1 MIHRPTALLL
11 LSLISTGWAHAELV
25 LETPVIEVRPKPED
39 ETATITFT
47 FRNSGT
53 RTVNVLSVDSS
64 CSCLSAGMDKTVYA
78 PGEQGVGKAEFKV
91 SAITGQRSSSL
102 QVQTDDPAQPQWT
115 IPFNIIVP
123 EIIKIEPKTLQ
134 WWLGDE
140 PQEKTARVIIGGEQP
155 IRITGISS
163 TRENIEFRY
172 QEIEPGRVYEV
183 TMKPKNTEEVMLGAL
198 RIETDSSI
206 PKYQRQ
212 LAFFSVYRKPAN
224 LDTTTPAAPAP

>member
-1 MIHRPTALLL
+1 MTPRLTVFFL
-11 LSLISTGWAHAELV
+11 LSLALAGRVHADLV

-47 FRNSGT
+47 FRNNGT
-53 RTVNVLSVDSS
+53 RTVSVLSVDSS

-115 IPFNIIVP
+115 IPFNILVP

-140 PQEKTARVIIGGEQP
+140 PLEKTARVIMGGEQP

-163 TRENIEFRY
+163 TRENVEFRY

-183 TMKPKNTEEVMLGAL
+183 TVKPKNTGEVMLGAL
-198 RIETDSSI
+198 RIETDSTI

-212 LAFFSVYRKPAN
+212 LAFFSVYRKPAS
-224 LDTTTPAAPAP
+224 LDTPATPAP

>member
-1 MIHRPTALLL
+1 MTHRPTAFFL
-11 LSLISTGWAHAELV
+11 LSLLFTGWAKAELV

-39 ETATITFT
+39 ETATITFS
-47 FRNSGT
+47 FRNNGT

-102 QVQTDDPAQPQWT
+102 QVQTDDPDQAQWT

-140 PQEKTARVIIGGEQP
+140 AQEKTARVIMGGDQP

-163 TRENIEFRY
+163 TRENVEFRY
-172 QEIEPGRVYEV
+172 QELEPGRIYEIKV
-183 TMKPKNTEEVMLGAL
+183 KPKNTEEVMLGAL
-198 RIETDSSI
+198 RIETDSTI
-206 PKYQRQ
+206 AKYQRQ
-212 LAFFSVYRKPAN
+212 LAFFSVYRKPAT
-224 LDTTTPAAPAP
+224 LDTPAPPAP

>member
-1 MIHRPTALLL
+1 MTHRVTAFFL
-11 LSLISTGWAHAELV
+11 LSLLFTGWAKAELV

-39 ETATITFT
+39 ETATITFS
-47 FRNSGT
+47 FRNNGT

-102 QVQTDDPAQPQWT
+102 QVQTDDPDQAQWT

-140 PQEKTARVIIGGEQP
+140 AQEKTVRVIMGGDQP

-163 TRENIEFRY
+163 TRENVEFRY
-172 QEIEPGRVYEV
+172 QELEPGRIYEIKV
-183 TMKPKNTEEVMLGAL
+183 KPKNTEEVMLGAL
-198 RIETDSSI
+198 RIETDSTI
-206 PKYQRQ
+206 AKYQRQ
-212 LAFFSVYRKPAN
+212 LAFFSVYRKPAT
-224 LDTTTPAAPAP
+224 LDTPAPPAP